1 MLGLSFLMYNNIS
14 STNLQGDRDS
24 NANEALLYQ
33 LLRQRHQQ
41 VHAVHEADQHNPQ
54 RFREARV
61 YCILAW
67 DSQEP
72 LRVGGL
78 VERPFSDRQPS
89 FRGYCWQAG
98 HLRLLRQQV
107 GKRA

>member
-1 MLGLSFLMYNNIS
+1 MYNNIS

-24 NANEALLYQ
+24 NANEAILHQ
-33 LLRQRHQQ
+33 LLRRRHQQ

-61 YCILAW
+61 
-67 DSQEP
+67 DSLSALNSKKP
-72 LRVGGL
+72 LRVGSL
-78 VERPFSDRQPS
+78 VKRPFSDRQPS
-89 FRGYCWQAG
+89 FRGFCRQAG
-98 HLRLLRQQV
+98 HLRLLRQHV